1 MNFIKVREAWEIL
14 KEDKYVPVES
24 DININIDNISFIRET
39 PEGLN
44 VFLIGRDKAVNIINK
59 DDVELIKKECKLKQ
73 KSLKE

>member
-24 DININIDNISFIRET
+24 DININIDNISFIREI

>member
-14 KEDKYVPVES
+14 KDDKYVPVES
-24 DININIDNISFIRET
+24 YININIDNISFIRET
-39 PEGLN
+39 PEGLSI
-44 VFLIGRDKAVNIINK
+44 FLVGREKAVNIINK